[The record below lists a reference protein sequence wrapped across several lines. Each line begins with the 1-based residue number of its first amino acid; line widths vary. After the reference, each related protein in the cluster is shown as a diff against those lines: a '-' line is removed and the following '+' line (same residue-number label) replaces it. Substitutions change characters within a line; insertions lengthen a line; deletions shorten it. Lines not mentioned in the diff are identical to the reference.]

1 MTKESAKKL
10 ILDLA
15 AILVGSALVAMGL
28 VLFTIPN
35 DIAPGGVSGLA
46 TALSFISPIR
56 VGAWTLIINLPIL
69 LIAWWKLGLKPISKT
84 ILSTVLLSVLIDWFA
99 QIVPPY
105 TNNPLLAA
113 VLGGVLLG
121 AGIGLVFI
129 RGAST
134 GGTDLVSLLL
144 NRSFPNISVGKLL
157 MLVDAAVVIFAVFV
171 FRNIDVALY
180 SIVTLFVTSKT
191 VDSIMQGVD
200 YAKVIYV
207 VTDHGDAI
215 NERLKTASDCGVTML
230 NATGGYTGNQKHL
243 LMLVVRRSSF
253 FQTLSEVKA
262 VDPAAFLYVTNA
274 TEVHGEGFKM

>member
-1 MTKESAKKL
+1 MTKEATKKL

-46 TALSFISPIR
+46 TALSFITPIR

-84 ILSTVLLSVLIDWFA
+84 ILSTVLLSVFIDGFE
-99 QIVPPY
+99 QIIPPY

-207 VTDHGDAI
+207 VTDHGDEI
-215 NERLKTASDCGVTML
+215 NERLKTSSDCGVTML
-230 NATGGYTGNQKHL
+230 NATGGYTGNQKNL

-253 FQTLSEVKA
+253 FQTLSEVKT